1 MRELSDVEGK
11 IVGSVSPERLMADT
25 EAIARWV
32 RLSGTEE
39 ERASFDYVED
49 VLRELGLETT
59 RHTGWAYISLP
70 EGAELSVR
78 GTEVPAITHS
88 MAPETPEDGLELP
101 LVYAGSGEDYSGK
114 DVRGKAVLVEGIAIP
129 GKARAAEEAGAAAC
143 VFANADEYVHEMIV
157 SPLWGSP
164 TPETRRELPRV
175 PMASVGAAGAR
186 ILRDRKSVV

>member
-11 IVGSVSPERLMADT
+11 IVGSVSSERLMSDT

-39 ERASFDYVED
+39 ERASFDYVEG
-49 VLRELGLETT
+49 VLGDLGLETT

-70 EGAELSVR
+70 ERAELTVE

-88 MAPETPEDGLELP
+88 MAPETPEGGLELP
-101 LVYAGSGEDYSGK
+101 LVYAGSGTWEDYSGK

-129 GKARAAEEAGAAAC
+129 GKARTAEEAGAAAC
-143 VFANADEYVHEMIV
+143 VFANADEYVH
-157 SPLWGSP
+157 
-164 TPETRRELPRV
+164 
-175 PMASVGAAGAR
+175 
-186 ILRDRKSVV
+186 